1 MLVQELR
8 WLLTVVYFW
17 SIRSASRRERE
28 WMLSEISDKRAKKCI
43 LNGTLQL
50 FLGS

>member
-8 WLLTVVYFW
+8 WLLTVVFW
-17 SIRSASRRERE
+17 WLIRSAPRRERE
-28 WMLSEISDKRAKKCI
+28 WMLSEISDKRAKKGS

-50 FLGS
+50 FFGS